1 MRQFEISERLRRI
14 CSQFQTDAL
23 LGDEMTIS
31 SLMSWSIFIDLRP
44 RSWDKFSAF
53 QAREIPKQSRTRTIT
68 AIIFVLTYLEEC
80 LCQLLK
86 TIILNKCASFGRP
99 RVLAAPNDSLN

>member
-1 MRQFEISERLRRI
+1 MASPSFTTNPERVRQLVNPFRVERDSDLVDPRVVASLQPRAEISERLRRI

-31 SLMSWSIFIDLRP
+31 SLMSWSIFIDLRS

-53 QAREIPKQSRTRTIT
+53 HASEIPKQSRTRT
-68 AIIFVLTYLEEC
+68 
-80 LCQLLK
+80 
-86 TIILNKCASFGRP
+86 
-99 RVLAAPNDSLN
+99 